1 MRIYDKPWEYSP
13 ATLAQD
19 AGYHLVY
26 GLTVAGAFR
35 LLDR

>member
-1 MRIYDKPWEYSP
+1 VGVP
-13 ATLAQD
+13 AAALAKD

-26 GLTVAGAFR
+26 GLTVAGAYG